1 MSKSNIKLMN
11 LSFKF
16 ILYFLTF
23 ITIKAQSINPPI
35 DFTTINSNATIPI
48 DNPPQIDDGNNIS
61 KKYEDL
67 LISEKE
73 LEEKYQELLDEHQKN
88 TVQIQINNIYYKAL
102 ISTIVALIIILLIII
117 IIKIY
122 KVCFTNN
129 LTSELLIRSI
139 SQKLFNQKKENE
151 NKSSQN
157 NINYS
162 CYNLLDSNMN
172 INDRHINDTS
182 FSSCGKNYDAPAM
195 AFN

>member
-1 MSKSNIKLMN
+1 MSKSNIKLMKF
-11 LSFKF
+11 SFKF
-16 ILYFLTF
+16 ILFFLTF
-23 ITIKAQSINPPI
+23 ITIKAQSINPPT
-35 DFTTINSNATIPI
+35 DFTTINSNTTAPG
-48 DNPPQIDDGNNIS
+48 DSPPQIDDGNNIS
-61 KKYEDL
+61 KKYEEL

-73 LEEKYQELLDEHQKN
+73 LEDKYQKLLEEHQKN

-102 ISTIVALIIILLIII
+102 ISTIIVLTIILLIII

-122 KVCFTNN
+122 KACFTSN

-151 NKSSQN
+151 NKSTQN
-157 NINYS
+157 NINDS
-162 CYNLLDSNMN
+162 CFNLLDSNMN
-172 INDRHINDTS
+172 INDRLVNDSS